1 MAENWRGGCLGNGD
15 ECAALGHGW
24 TRRMVRGVRKIFWP
38 AGGGSILTGSG
49 GEGGPEGWTPH
60 GGGVGEREG
69 EGGGP

>member
-1 MAENWRGGCLGNGD
+1 
-15 ECAALGHGW
+15 
-24 TRRMVRGVRKIFWP
+24 MVRGVRKIFWP

-69 EGGGP
+69 EGEGGGP